1 MAYPTPLA
9 EDNVYNQLGASQGM
23 YKSASQQW
31 GSELANLLRQNG
43 INPADYGAPQQAI
56 DKMAMWNIPEA
67 KNEQDW
73 LANFSGPQQRSLI
86 EALVR
91 SMNDPANL
99 EADARGFGNAS
110 WEQAGKGADALGV
123 QLRGA
128 GFGSGAVGGATAGLY
143 GNAQKNINN
152 YRTQMMSPQ
161 QKLQRL
167 MASLQALQG
176 VGTPATDALYKATGA
191 RNQYDAAHPPSN
203 DPSMFQTILGMGG
216 MAAGL
221 GWKPFA

>member
-1 MAYPTPLA
+1 MVSPYQSFQEKGPINASGQGSFSPPPRQSIGPVSSTP
-9 EDNVYNQLGASQGM
+9 
-23 YKSASQQW
+23 QW
-31 GSELANLLRQNG
+31 GSDITAGFKSAGLNIEDYK
-43 INPADYGAPQQAI
+43 NPVQAI
-56 DKMAMWNIPEA
+56 QNMSIWGVPAA
-67 KNEQDW
+67 KDEQDW

-176 VGTPATDALYKATGA
+176 ASTPATDMLYRAADKQ
-191 RNQYDAAHPPSN
+191 NQQPQSN
-203 DPSMFQTILGMGG
+203 DPSMFQTLMG
-216 MAAGL
+216 
-221 GWKPFA
+221 FAPLFL